1 MKHLFSLLALF
12 ITLHLTGQSQYQ
24 SAQTYIKDLAR
35 FWSDPSIQNQLSES
49 RSGQVITHKLDSVV
63 TKNNVFATTLK
74 TEMEYNSLGHTTKVN
89 QYGIDPITFLLR
101 LEAITTFEYQIPGY
115 PSHILGEG
123 INEETQVLEPQL
135 EIDITYDGSNRIDS
149 VVISLEDPFFGGG
162 FGPFIGIQ
170 QIYDGDLLVQTRQW
184 LFIALLG
191 GWIPASITDFNYD
204 NEDHLILQLS
214 SSLDLET
221 GELVPSDSIIYAYTV
236 QGLLETE
243 TQYLWVDPVWEP
255 TQLFHTTYHSNG
267 TLSEEKRQIYNTISQ
282 TWDDNVLTLYPIE
295 NVNEIYPSSS
305 YYWDIVTS
313 NWYVTDSTVNLLN
326 PALKW
331 GQVAVPSQL
340 GFLALLGGEGNVNYF
355 DDPDGSSID
364 ESRYF
369 ISDSVSLDLHFES
382 QDMYY
387 YSLFEGS
394 HINTVLPEYIAVS
407 PNPSNDL
414 FTIDVDQQTKAT
426 YNIVNVTGVSVVKG
440 NLVQGKNIIQTSG
453 WTPGIY
459 YVTMQLEDGTIYVH
473 KQSVQ

>member
-1 MKHLFSLLALF
+1 MKHLFTLLAVFL
-12 ITLHLTGQSQYQ
+12 TLSL
-24 SAQTYIKDLAR
+24 SAQTNYKQADALVKDFAR
-35 FWSDPSIQNQLSES
+35 FWSDPSNLERLNSG
-49 RSGQVITHKLDSVV
+49 RSGFLVTHKLDSVV
-63 TKNNVFATTLK
+63 TKNNVFATTMK
-74 TEMEYNSLGHTTKVN
+74 TEMEYNSLGHTTKIN

-101 LEAITTFEYQIPGY
+101 LEGITTFEYQTPGY

-135 EIDITYDGSNRIDS
+135 EMDITYDGSNRVDS
-149 VVISLEDPFFGGG
+149 VVISLEDPFFGGS

-170 QIYDGDLLVQTRQW
+170 QVYDGDLLVQTRQW

-191 GWIPASITDFNYD
+191 GWIPSSITDLFYD
-204 NEDHLILQLS
+204 VDDQLTLRLS
-214 SSLDLET
+214 SSIDLET
-221 GELVPSDSIIYAYTV
+221 GELVPSDSITYAYTA

-243 TQYLWVDPVWEP
+243 TQFQWIDPVWEP
-255 TQLFHTTYHSNG
+255 TQRFNNTYHNNG

-282 TWDDNVLTLYPIE
+282 TWDDNVVTLYPIE
-295 NVNEIYPSSS
+295 NVTEVYPFSS
-305 YYWDIVTS
+305 YYWDMVTS

-340 GFLALLGGEGNVNYF
+340 GFLALLGGEGNVNFF

-369 ISDSVSLDLHFES
+369 ISDSLSLDLHFES
-382 QDMYY
+382 LDFYY
-387 YSLFEGS
+387 YSLFDGS
-394 HINTVLPEYIAVS
+394 HINTVLPENIAVS
-407 PNPSNDL
+407 PNPANDY
-414 FTIDVDQQTKAT
+414 FTIDFDQQTKAT
-426 YNIVNVTGVSVVKG
+426 YNVVNVTGVSVVKG
-440 NLVQGKNIIQTSG
+440 NLVQGKNTVQTSG

-459 YVTMQLEDGTIYVH
+459 YITMQLEDGTLYVH